1 VVNAL
6 VLGANGKLG
15 SHLSQSLASAGF
27 TVRAFDRF
35 SRPNAFAATPG
46 IEVFSGDLRDSERVR
61 EALEGQDMV
70 FHALWSTTPATQDND
85 LQSDVELNLL
95 PTVRMLEQCVD
106 AGVNKAFFM
115 SSGGA
120 VYDPAYP
127 TPHAETS
134 PLKPTSPYGHVKVIT
149 EGYFEYFGDRYGID
163 STIFRIAN
171 LFGFPAA
178 APVKRGLI
186 SVALRRIVAGQ
197 PITRFGDGSMER
209 DYVHVTDVARMIT
222 QVAQASPEHDV
233 YNVGTGVGSTV
244 TEVLSLIREI
254 TGTDFEID
262 QIPVPL
268 TFQQSAVLDVT
279 RFDTEFGR
287 PDFITLEA
295 GISRMWKQ
303 LQELRDA

>member
-1 VVNAL
+1 MVNAL

-15 SHLSQSLASAGF
+15 SHLCQSLAATGY

-35 SRPNAFAATPG
+35 SRPNAFEATAE
-46 IEVFSGDLRDSERVR
+46 IEVFAGDMRDSERVR
-61 EALEGQDMV
+61 EALHGQDMV

-95 PTVRMLEQCVD
+95 PTVRMLEECVD
-106 AGVNKAFFM
+106 AGVQKAYFM

-127 TPHAETS
+127 TPHAENS
-134 PLKPTSPYGHVKVIT
+134 PLKPTSPYGHVKVIA
-149 EGYFEYFGDRYGID
+149 EGYFDYFEDRYGLD

-171 LFGFPAA
+171 LFGFPTP

-186 SVALRRIVAGQ
+186 SVALQRIAAGQ
-197 PITRFGDGSMER
+197 PITRYGDGSMER

-233 YNVGTGVGSTV
+233 YNVGTGAGHTV
-244 TEVLSLIREI
+244 NDVLSLIREI
-254 TGTDFEID
+254 TGVDFAID
-262 QIPVPL
+262 EIPVPL
-268 TFQQSAVLDVT
+268 TFQQSAVLDVH

-287 PDFITLEA
+287 PNFITLEA
-295 GISRMWKQ
+295 GISSMWRQ
-303 LQELRDA
+303 LQGLSAA